1 MKPVIIA
8 ALLVSGVAAPA
19 TANKSDRIIAANCET
34 RGLLTAEGCA
44 CLQRIAD
51 DDFRQGLHE
60 LLAEHL
66 AKKVNVAEIAAER
79 GHSGAEALWDAHRA
93 FHDKASK
100 QCDLPHP
107 AE

>member
-1 MKPVIIA
+1 MKLVVIA
-8 ALLVSGVAAPA
+8 ALLVGVVVASA

-44 CLQRIAD
+44 CLQQIVD
-51 DDFRQGLHE
+51 DDFRKGLHS

-66 AKKVNVAEIAAER
+66 AQKVHVAEIAAER
-79 GHSGAEALWDAHRA
+79 GHSGAEALWDAHKS